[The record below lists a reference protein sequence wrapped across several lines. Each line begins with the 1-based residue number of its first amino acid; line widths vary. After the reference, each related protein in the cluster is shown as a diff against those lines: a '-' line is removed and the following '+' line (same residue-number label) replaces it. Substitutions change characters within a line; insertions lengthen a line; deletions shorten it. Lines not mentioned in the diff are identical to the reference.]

1 MKKTAILIL
10 LALLTFTPMAWAWNG
25 TGTEADPYQISSTAD
40 WNTLATNVN
49 NGSQTYSGKYF
60 ILMADITVTETIS
73 SGTPATMV
81 GTSDSNS
88 FRGTFDGNGNKVAR
102 YQSKHNLINNDYT
115 YNYDD
120 NGFLTSIVAENDSTF
135 YNYIEQTLE

>member
-1 MKKTAILIL
+1 
-10 LALLTFTPMAWAWNG
+10 MAWAWNG

-88 FRGTFDGNGNKVAR
+88 FRGTFDGNG
-102 YQSKHNLINNDYT
+102 HTITL
-115 YNYDD
+115 NYDD
-120 NGFLTSIVAENDSTF
+120 NGFLTSVVAENDSTF
-135 YNYIEQTLE
+135 YQYIEQTLE

>member
-88 FRGTFDGNGNKVAR
+88 FRGTFDGNGHTITLN
-102 YQSKHNLINNDYT
+102 
-115 YNYDD
+115 YND

>member
-88 FRGTFDGNGNKVAR
+88 FRGTFDGNG
-102 YQSKHNLINNDYT
+102 HTITL
-115 YNYDD
+115 NYDD
-120 NGFLTSIVAENDSTF
+120 NGFLTSVVAENDSTF
-135 YNYIEQTLE
+135 YQYIEQTLE

>member
-40 WNTLATNVN
+40 WNTLAANVN

-88 FRGTFDGNGNKVAR
+88 FRGTFDGNGHTITLN
-102 YQSKHNLINNDYT
+102 
-115 YNYDD
+115 YND